1 MNKIF
6 PLVLVF
12 ILLVPSLVGA
22 ADDFC
27 GSLRNKKGDVA
38 IERGGKTVT
47 ASDGSRVFA
56 NDSVRTGPDG
66 SVGIIFR
73 DNSRISLGPNSRLDL
88 KKFVF
93 KPNEGKF
100 SMVNK
105 LTRGT
110 ASFVSGKMTK
120 LSPESVILETPRS
133 TIGVRGTTYNI
144 KVDE

>member
-1 MNKIF
+1 MGKIF
-6 PLVLVF
+6 CFVLVF
-12 ILLVPSLVGA
+12 SLLLPMFTNA

-27 GSLRNKKGDVA
+27 GSLRNKKGDVI
-38 IERGGKTVT
+38 IERGGQPVKAINCTHVYP
-47 ASDGSRVFA
+47 

-88 KKFVF
+88 KNFVF
-93 KPNEGKF
+93 RPDEGKF

-105 LTRGT
+105 LTKGT
-110 ASFVSGKMTK
+110 ATFVSGKITK
-120 LSPESVILETPRS
+120 LSPGSVILETPRS

-144 KVDE
+144 KVE